1 MGRRKRKMS
10 KKVWLTLTIIIVV
23 LVLIGVSAIFRGYS
37 GLALGKGV
45 GLIKIHGYIG
55 SGIDYRRIMRSLE
68 TCKKD
73 PKIRAIVLRID
84 SPGGEVVSCQEIY
97 QQIKE
102 MNKPTV
108 ASFGAVAAS
117 GGYYI
122 ACACDKIIADPGS
135 ITGSIGVL
143 MEFPNFT
150 GFIKKIG
157 VKFEVVKSRKHKDI
171 GSPFRE
177 MTEDEK
183 KLLKGVVADVYEQFV
198 DAVVEGR
205 NLPRNEVLQIAD
217 GRIFSGRQAKNLG
230 LVDEMGT
237 LQDAIKEAAKLAGIE
252 GKPEVIRFRGFFILP
267 IRKLLGFK
275 DRRIKLEYI
284 M

>member
-1 MGRRKRKMS
+1 MS
-10 KKVWLTLTIIIVV
+10 KKVWLTLTIIIAI
-23 LVLIGVSAIFRGYS
+23 LVLIGVSAVFRGCS
-37 GLALGKGV
+37 GLASGKGV
-45 GLIKIHGYIG
+45 GLIKIQGYIG
-55 SGIDYRRIMRSLE
+55 SGIDYRRIMRNLE

-73 PKIRAIVLRID
+73 PRIKAIVLRIN
-84 SPGGEVVSCQEIY
+84 SPGGEVVPCQEIH
-97 QQIKE
+97 QQIKG

-108 ASFGAVAAS
+108 ASFGTVAAS

-135 ITGSIGVL
+135 ITGSISVL
-143 MEFPNFT
+143 MEFLNLT
-150 GFIKKIG
+150 ELTKKIG

-177 MTEDEK
+177 MTEEEK
-183 KLLKGVVADVYEQFV
+183 KLLKGVVDDVYEQFV

-205 NLPRNEVLQIAD
+205 KLPRNEILQIAD

-230 LVDEMGT
+230 LVDEIGT
-237 LQDAIKEAAKLAGIE
+237 LQDAIKEAANLAGIE
-252 GKPEVIRFRGFFILP
+252 GEPEVIRFREFFISP
-267 IRKLLGFK
+267 IRRLLGLK
-275 DRRIKLEYI
+275 KRRIKLEYI